1 MRKLHMG
8 TMSYGADS
16 MDEVAHQLELAFGIL
31 GDNGKCS
38 AVFFFAFLRWI
49 VSVFSVDETGNPIH
63 WYPVV
68 KRSTRHVF
76 KSERCSSQ
84 SCSMS

>member
-8 TMSYGADS
+8 TMSYGTDS
-16 MDEVAHQLELAFGIL
+16 MDEVAHQLELAFGTL

-38 AVFFFAFLRWI
+38 SAFFCFFTIDRI
-49 VSVFSVDETGNPIH
+49 YFSVDETGNAIH